1 MSIFEYDE
9 EKELGRIRK
18 AEREEGEKIGE
29 KKGLMQGAINT
40 IMILK
45 ELGISK
51 QRAVS
56 KIVEQFGIIQDEAEK
71 LVDEHW

>member
-51 QRAVS
+51 QKAIS